1 MNGGM
6 LSGVSVTFAALVS
19 AMTGSSPIA
28 PLLRP
33 TTSSPI
39 AILHSAT
46 ECSLTTRQ
54 NGVMGTWAEFE
65 AQQPTMARRGRDLMY
80 RSGDGEGMLVS
91 VREAMLPRIHPV
103 NAGVVDGHLYTF
115 VQAKSAKR
123 RDLDDDGRYAFHTH
137 IDPQSPSEFSVRGR
151 AVPVADADRRAR
163 VAADWFFTV
172 RGSYRLYELLIEH
185 ALLGERPTAADWPPV
200 YTSWSSRQP

>member
-1 MNGGM
+1 
-6 LSGVSVTFAALVS
+6 
-19 AMTGSSPIA
+19 
-28 PLLRP
+28 
-33 TTSSPI
+33 
-39 AILHSAT
+39 
-46 ECSLTTRQ
+46 
-54 NGVMGTWAEFE
+54 MGTWAEFE

-151 AVPVADADRRAR
+151 AVPVADAELRAR
-163 VAADWFFTV
+163 IAADWFFTV
-172 RGSYRLYELLIEH
+172 GDSYPLYELLIEH